1 MPRLPQDIAF
11 TDPDINYEIIE
22 EFDELLEIEEID
34 DEPTSI
40 TAHELG
46 AWAEERALD

>member
-34 DEPTSI
+34 DEPASLA
-40 TAHELG
+40 AHEFG
-46 AWAEERALD
+46 TWMEERVVD